1 MAAFKL
7 RRRATR
13 RRWAVI
19 TATTAM
25 TAVFLLV
32 IGSAVANLPNS
43 SFDAGDGNLVVNG
56 AEKDWANIGIDCPPG
71 TVKGCALDQPTG
83 QTDDSFGQGTKEDT
97 PAPVIVDGS
106 IPNQKS
112 DLLRFYV
119 ANEKENN
126 KEFLYLAW
134 ERVQE
139 PNGTTNMDFE
149 FNQRQCTPGLTPADP
164 DCSAN
169 GVTPIRSPGDVLIKY
184 DLSQG
189 GVNPNLGFHRW
200 VNSGNAAQVCE
211 ANNSLPCWDK
221 VHPLAGNFE
230 GAINDA
236 SNNPPSGSVVDPI
249 DPNGGRTLSPRTF
262 GEAAVNL
269 TDSGILPAGTCAS
282 FGSAYLKS
290 RSSDSF
296 TAAVKDFIAPIPV
309 NIANCGRIIIRKQTD
324 PNGAAGSFS
333 YSTTGGLSPASFSLS
348 DDGVR
353 DYGSA
358 IQAGSYSVTEAD
370 PSPNFVLTS
379 IDCSASST
387 ANGSSATPTLG
398 TGTVAIDLKAG
409 DVIDCTYTNTLQ
421 RGALRILKNSTKAG
435 AVSNAGAVFSY
446 DGASVT
452 DNGPGDDDAD
462 VGEVC
467 VSGLQPGNYTV
478 NETSP
483 PAGYGDAGQ
492 SDLVAVVANGTNCT
506 DNQPTGT
513 GVVTFTNAPLYDL
526 QVNFRDGG
534 SGETSAVITC
544 SADPADSTAPASGWD
559 TSSTYSGRKAPDTVT
574 CTIVIDP

>member
-1 MAAFKL
+1 MAVFRL

-13 RRWAVI
+13 RRWAFI
-19 TATTAM
+19 TTTTAM
-25 TAVFLLV
+25 TAAFLLV
-32 IGSAVANLPNS
+32 IGSAVANLPGS
-43 SFDAGDGNLVVNG
+43 GFDAGDGNLVVNDE
-56 AEKDWANIGIDCPPG
+56 AKDWANIGIDCPPG
-71 TVKGCALDQPTG
+71 TVKGCALDKPTG

-97 PAPVIVDGS
+97 PAPAIVDGS
-106 IPNQKS
+106 IPNNKS

-119 ANEKENN
+119 ANERANN
-126 KEFLYLAW
+126 DEFLYLAW

-169 GVTPIRSPGDVLIKY
+169 GVTPIRSEGDVLIKY

-200 VNSGNAAQVCE
+200 ATTGNAAQVCE
-211 ANNSLPCWDK
+211 ASNSLPCWDK

-236 SNNPPSGSVVDPI
+236 TNNPPSGSVVDPI
-249 DPNGGRTLSPRTF
+249 LPGPRTLSPRTF

-269 TDSGILPAGTCAS
+269 TDSGILPSNTCAS

-296 TAAVKDFIAPIPV
+296 TAALKDFIAPIPV
-309 NIANCGRIIIRKQTD
+309 NISNCGQIIIRKQTD
-324 PNGAAGSFS
+324 PDGAAGSFD
-333 YSTTGGLSPASFSLS
+333 YTTTGGLSPATFSLS

-353 DYGSA
+353 DYGSS
-358 IQAGSYSVTEAD
+358 IQAGSYSVTESD
-370 PSPNFVLTS
+370 PSPNFLLTN

-387 ANGSSATPTLG
+387 TNGSSATPTLA

-409 DVIDCTYTNTLQ
+409 DTIDCTYTNTLQ
-421 RGALRILKNSTKAG
+421 QGALRILKNSTKG
-435 AVSNAGAVFSY
+435 SAVSNPGAVFSY

-452 DNGPGDDDAD
+452 DNGTGDDDSD

-467 VSGLQPGNYTV
+467 VSGLLPGNYTV

-483 PAGYGDAGQ
+483 PSGYGDAGQ
-492 SDLVAVVANGTNCT
+492 SDLVAVVVSGTNCT
-506 DNQPTGT
+506 DNQPSGT

-534 SGETSAVITC
+534 SDETSATITC
-544 SADPADSTAPASGWD
+544 SADPADSTDPATGWD
-559 TSSTYSGRKAPDTVT
+559 TSSTYSGREAPDTVT
-574 CTIVIDP
+574 CTIEIDP